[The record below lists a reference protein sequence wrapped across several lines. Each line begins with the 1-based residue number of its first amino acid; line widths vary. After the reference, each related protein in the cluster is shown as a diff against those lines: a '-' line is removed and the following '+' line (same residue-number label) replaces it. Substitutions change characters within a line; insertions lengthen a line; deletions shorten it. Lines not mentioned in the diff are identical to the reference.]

1 MIGSGIKEGQSNIR
15 TRINAR
21 EKMSSRICIVGSGAI
36 GGLIGARMSVSG
48 QDVTLI
54 DRDEQLKAI
63 RKKGLRLLM
72 KDGEEFIAKEA
83 AATGSFEEAGKQDVV
98 ILCVKAHQIPDVAAH
113 LPALFGPDTSVVTV
127 QNGIPWWYFQ
137 RHGGEY
143 EGRRL
148 QSLDPTG
155 IIEANVDPNR
165 IIGCVAYPAATVVES
180 GVIQHVEGDRF
191 PIGELDGSKSERCQN
206 LMKAFTDA
214 GFRSRIIE
222 DIRAEIWLKAWGT
235 LSFNPISALTHATM
249 EEICRFPETRE
260 LAAQMM
266 REAEATA
273 GKLGITFRR
282 TIERRLE
289 GARSVGPHK
298 TSMLQDLE
306 AGRALEIE
314 ALIGAVVEL
323 SRLTQTSTPAID
335 AVYACIKLLNK
346 TFTEARARISLS
358 PLE

>member
-1 MIGSGIKEGQSNIR
+1 
-15 TRINAR
+15 
-21 EKMSSRICIVGSGAI
+21 
-36 GGLIGARMSVSG
+36 
-48 QDVTLI
+48 
-54 DRDEQLKAI
+54 
-63 RKKGLRLLM
+63 
-72 KDGEEFIAKEA
+72 
-83 AATGSFEEAGKQDVV
+83 
-98 ILCVKAHQIPDVAAH
+98 
-113 LPALFGPDTSVVTV
+113 
-127 QNGIPWWYFQ
+127 
-137 RHGGEY
+137 
-143 EGRRL
+143 
-148 QSLDPTG
+148 
-155 IIEANVDPNR
+155 
-165 IIGCVAYPAATVVES
+165 
-180 GVIQHVEGDRF
+180 
-191 PIGELDGSKSERCQN
+191 
-206 LMKAFTDA
+206 
-214 GFRSRIIE
+214 
-222 DIRAEIWLKAWGT
+222 
-235 LSFNPISALTHATM
+235 M

-346 TFTEARARISLS
+346 TFTEARARISLP